1 MSNFDEVELSEYVE
15 GSSPKQIET
24 TNDNDEQTTTSDPE
38 VKAATIPSAIFNLT
52 NTLVGGGTITMG
64 YAMKSLGIG
73 TGIAMLLIICGMI
86 IYSAYLII
94 RTGMY
99 LFHEG
104 TDLDLFLDTNNS
116 SS

>member
-1 MSNFDEVELSEYVE
+1 
-15 GSSPKQIET
+15 
-24 TNDNDEQTTTSDPE
+24 
-38 VKAATIPSAIFNLT
+38 
-52 NTLVGGGTITMG
+52 MG

-73 TGIAMLLIICGMI
+73 TGKIFWIWSTKATTNSLMIILGIAMLLIICGMI